1 MQAGAQPGGERA
13 SGSAPHTEIS
23 YVVPP
28 TPETFLTP
36 PRVGLLTGTDPEP
49 GVAEL
54 RLLGCP
60 LDLL

>member
-1 MQAGAQPGGERA
+1 MGR
-13 SGSAPHTEIS
+13 SAPHTEIS

-36 PRVGLLTGTDPEP
+36 PRVGLLRGGWPGMGEVEP
-49 GVAEL
+49 RV
-54 RLLGCP
+54 LGCP